1 MNLLFSR
8 SQSRA
13 SFLSLIPLRIGG
25 TVTFRLKAELELSD
39 EELALARK
47 YSFTKATLIHS
58 DAAEDLARAYRP
70 AIFLA
75 IIIALVSAFMIPG
88 RGMEGILLKLAA
100 VPAIGFIS
108 FIVLTVLYFFSLRKL
123 ITVDQL
129 MNGGRMFY
137 CHSVVELDERETDLL
152 DICKRFY
159 LTLEKAKN
167 WGGREIN
174 PLLDGEPFYLNN
186 PDGNEHRVVV
196 DRAMYKAG
204 AATRKLM
211 TPFMV
216 NNEVSP
222 TQPPQQSTSSSVPES
237 SVPKPRDPN
246 VPRSSPEH
254 PLHGLLGGAD
264 GTGWGDNTSADPA
277 SNPPPNPPSPQG
289 HATQQP
295 PTNPTRNTNSNQS
308 STHPL
313 APKPPDDG
321 RSGF

>member
-58 DAAEDLARAYRP
+58 DASEDLARAYRP

-88 RGMEGILLKLAA
+88 RGMEGILLKVAA

-137 CHSVVELDERETDLL
+137 CHSVVVLDEREADLL

-159 LTLEKAKN
+159 LTL
-167 WGGREIN
+167 
-174 PLLDGEPFYLNN
+174 
-186 PDGNEHRVVV
+186 
-196 DRAMYKAG
+196 
-204 AATRKLM
+204 
-211 TPFMV
+211 
-216 NNEVSP
+216 
-222 TQPPQQSTSSSVPES
+222 
-237 SVPKPRDPN
+237 
-246 VPRSSPEH
+246 
-254 PLHGLLGGAD
+254 
-264 GTGWGDNTSADPA
+264 
-277 SNPPPNPPSPQG
+277 
-289 HATQQP
+289 
-295 PTNPTRNTNSNQS
+295 
-308 STHPL
+308 
-313 APKPPDDG
+313 
-321 RSGF
+321 